1 MQVRRVIKKII
12 NKLFPQRWCPLP
24 MDHPARRL
32 NDAEINALKD
42 VLAGF
47 EDNLILSDEVRH
59 QITVGNI
66 STVNNRK

>member
-1 MQVRRVIKKII
+1 
-12 NKLFPQRWCPLP
+12 